1 LQERATSSSW
11 QAAFNAIN
19 ILCGVGLL
27 TTPYAMAISG
37 LSSLLLLIG
46 IGEDCCDHVFR
57 NRFHHI
63 QLHSIYPNLEEGAP
77 LFKHVLLPWMTHQ
90 WA

>member
-46 IGEDCCDHVFR
+46 IGTDVMR
-57 NRFHHI
+57 N
-63 QLHSIYPNLEEGAP
+63 
-77 LFKHVLLPWMTHQ
+77 LFLSSSCYACAAAALSQ
-90 WA
+90 